1 MESSYS
7 SPGGASSDEG
17 WQDAISSPVLRD
29 VGNQV
34 AFIAEATLSVALHEV
49 FGVVLVDQFLLVHDA
64 PNRVCISINFRSP
77 RQYSEV
83 LSTEQIAGRSKDVGE
98 ALFFLESQVGN
109 VFTDLFRA
117 VDINEVTID
126 VNGMDQLACAITVS
140 VPIGALDSSRN

>member
-7 SPGGASSDEG
+7 SPGGASRDEG
-17 WQDAISSPVLRD
+17 WQDAISSPVHRD

-64 PNRVCISINFRSP
+64 PNRVYISMNFRSP
-77 RQYSEV
+77 RRYSEV

-98 ALFFLESQVGN
+98 ALFFLESQVGK